1 MEDLAVP
8 GVGRLAVEDE
18 LRPHAPP
25 DLLVQERVLDEAG
38 AGSARLARE
47 VRRPD
52 PGLLRPLTQVG
63 DQLVGRV
70 VLALERGFVRVDV
83 LLHERAH
90 LGAALLDLRFD
101 RELGHGVES
110 FTVPLDSGAQV
121 QNSIYLA
128 GGAEWPITAADW
140 EERAR
145 ETLEPGP
152 FGYIAGGA
160 GSEATMRANLEAFER
175 RRLRPRMLAGNVER
189 DLSVEVLGLRSPVPF
204 LLAPIGVLSIAHPD
218 AELGVARAA
227 RATGVP
233 MVLSSAASS
242 SLEDVAAELGDSPR
256 WYQLYW
262 FDDRELV
269 GSIVDR
275 AGAAGYGAIVVTL
288 DTLMLGWRPRDLGN
302 GYLPFLQGEGL
313 AQFFSDP
320 VFRAWLDEP
329 PEDDVLTASVR
340 ALSVFS
346 NLGLTWADLAWLR
359 ERTELPI
366 LVKGVLTAED
376 ARIALEHGVDGI
388 VVSNHGGR
396 QVDGAVA
403 AARCA
408 GRGARRGGRRRHGP
422 DGQRHPHRL
431 GRPEGRRARRRRR
444 PARPSLRLRA
454 RGRRSSGRRG
464 RDPAACGGDRHRAR
478 AHGRS
483 LDP

>member
-1 MEDLAVP
+1 M
-8 GVGRLAVEDE
+8 
-18 LRPHAPP
+18 
-25 DLLVQERVLDEAG
+25 
-38 AGSARLARE
+38 
-47 VRRPD
+47 RRPD
-52 PGLLRPLTQVG
+52 PRFLRPLTQVG

-218 AELGVARAA
+218 AELGVARAS
-227 RATGVP
+227 RSTGVP

-320 VFRAWLDEP
+320 VFRGWLDEP

-403 AARCA
+403 ALDALVEVRDA
-408 GRGARRGGRRRHGP
+408 VGADATVLMDSGIRTGSDVLKAVALGA
-422 DGQRHPHRL
+422 DAVLL
-431 GRPEGRRARRRRR
+431 GRPYAYGLAVGGAAGVEAVIRQLAAEIDIALALTGGH
-444 PARPSLRLRA
+444 SI
-454 RGRRSSGRRG
+454 
-464 RDPAACGGDRHRAR
+464 RD
-478 AHGRS
+478 
-483 LDP
+483 LDPSAVT

>member
-1 MEDLAVP
+1 M
-8 GVGRLAVEDE
+8 
-18 LRPHAPP
+18 
-25 DLLVQERVLDEAG
+25 
-38 AGSARLARE
+38 
-47 VRRPD
+47 RRPD
-52 PGLLRPLTQVG
+52 PRFLRLLAQLG

-90 LGAALLDLRFD
+90 LGTALLDLRFD

-128 GGAEWPITAADW
+128 GGAEWPLTAADW

-204 LLAPIGVLSIAHPD
+204 LLAPIGVLSIAHSD

-233 MVLSSAASS
+233 MILSSAASS
-242 SLEDVAAELGDSPR
+242 SLEDVAAELGDAPR

-288 DTLMLGWRPRDLGN
+288 DTLMLGWRAARPRER
-302 GYLPFLQGEGL
+302 LPALPPGRGAGAVLQRSGL
-313 AQFFSDP
+313 P
-320 VFRAWLDEP
+320 RAGSTSRRRTTCSRP
-329 PEDDVLTASVR
+329 RCVR
-340 ALSVFS
+340 SPSSRTSA
-346 NLGLTWADLAWLR
+346 LTWADLAWLR

-403 AARCA
+403 AARRA
-408 GRGARRGGRRRHGP
+408 RRGARRGGRRRDGA

-431 GRPEGRRARRRRR
+431 GRAEGSRARRRRR

-454 RGRRSSGRRG
+454 RGRRSGRASR
-464 RDPAACGGDRHRAR
+464 P
-478 AHGRS
+478 
-483 LDP
+483 